1 MIQFMQVYFPDKKD
15 RVGLVTGRMNL
26 KERSETIDA
35 FTGENKASKR
45 DVQILIGTTRLL
57 GVGLQL
63 TRACNIILME
73 PDHHY
78 VRELQGYAR
87 VHRIGQKNPFS
98 FSYRLIDESSEIEAR
113 ILKRQADRKELPGR
127 KLTEEEVQK
136 LVPVVEGEE
145 GKGKAAEGVAGPSGT

>member
-1 MIQFMQVYFPDKKD
+1 M
-15 RVGLVTGRMNL
+15 
-26 KERSETIDA
+26 
-35 FTGENKASKR
+35 
-45 DVQILIGTTRLL
+45 
-57 GVGLQL
+57 
-63 TRACNIILME
+63 
-73 PDHHY
+73 
-78 VRELQGYAR
+78 RELQGYAR